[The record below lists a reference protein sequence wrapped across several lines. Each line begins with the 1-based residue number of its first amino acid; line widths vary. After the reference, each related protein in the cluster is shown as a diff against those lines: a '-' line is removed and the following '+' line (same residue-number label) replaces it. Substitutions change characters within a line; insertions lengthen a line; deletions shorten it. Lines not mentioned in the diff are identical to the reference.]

1 MLFFLFELY
10 KDHLLAFAVMSMM
23 WIGESFSV
31 ISVRC
36 RLSQMYFPPL
46 FFCLFT
52 FFHLYFFS
60 FPFGFSYVVL
70 STMSMLLC
78 LLMLFFWNNLE
89 IPALNRG
96 EISTQTPRESFLLSF

>member
-10 KDHLLAFAVMSMM
+10 KDHLLAFAIMTIM

-31 ISVRC
+31 ISVRS
-36 RLSQMYFPPL
+36 RLAQTYFPPL

-52 FFHLYFFS
+52 VFHLYFFS
-60 FPFGFSYVVL
+60 FPFGFAYVVL
-70 STMSMLLC
+70 ATMSVLLA
-78 LLMLFFWNNLE
+78 LLMLFFWNNFE

-96 EISTQTPRESFLLSF
+96 EVSALTPREPFLLSF